1 MKKIICELCGSNDFE
16 RKDGLYICLYCRTSF
31 TIEEANNLAVEET
44 SSEETLLELKNLQKK
59 AFDSGAFSA
68 FITHSENILLTESND
83 HLSKLGQI
91 MANIRQ
97 TPIESL
103 SFDIII
109 SDILDNWEK
118 TPDNQLEDVTTCS
131 RRLYDTFIYKL
142 LVEQSKLFSANPSQ
156 TLDDLLAKNIQVF
169 YDFPQTTY
177 YKQLIGE
184 KEFLSL
190 KGKQQRMIKRLGR
203 IMTSDW
209 TQSFIKEN
217 TPPMKVSASIAENK
231 ILQAN
236 HFREFIKVVIADK
249 VIDDYDRFLLYQLC
263 DEMKQAA
270 LAHHMMVEGSRRP
283 VPIFDGETDADVQI
297 ADYLQTRN
305 DLFSD
310 LTVHHSWQS
319 DSKEKQDIYALMENL
334 QDEFRTLG
342 IFSGSRKKEILY
354 QIEALKNQLR
364 NARVFTI

>member
-1 MKKIICELCGSNDFE
+1 
-16 RKDGLYICLYCRTSF
+16 
-31 TIEEANNLAVEET
+31 
-44 SSEETLLELKNLQKK
+44 
-59 AFDSGAFSA
+59 
-68 FITHSENILLTESND
+68 
-83 HLSKLGQI
+83 
-91 MANIRQ
+91 
-97 TPIESL
+97 
-103 SFDIII
+103 
-109 SDILDNWEK
+109 
-118 TPDNQLEDVTTCS
+118 
-131 RRLYDTFIYKL
+131 
-142 LVEQSKLFSANPSQ
+142 
-156 TLDDLLAKNIQVF
+156 
-169 YDFPQTTY
+169 
-177 YKQLIGE
+177 
-184 KEFLSL
+184 
-190 KGKQQRMIKRLGR
+190 MIKRLGR

-209 TQSFIKEN
+209 TQSFLKEN
-217 TPPMKVSASIAENK
+217 TSPMKVSASIAENK

-283 VPIFDGETDADVQI
+283 VPIFDGETDADLQI

-354 QIEALKNQLR
+354 QIEALKTQLR